1 MASAISLRP
10 WPTFTTAR
18 PAKPSRSFL
27 PRSVQTQTPSAR
39 SITSSSSASQG
50 WSWVLCV
57 QRCLIA
63 SPLVAMGRASCVL
76 PDAIISRVFIVGI
89 DVGGTFTDLTA
100 VDEATGR
107 VVVTKVPSEPLNEAA
122 AVLAG
127 LRALG
132 IAGRDVRRLV
142 HGTTVGTNAVLE
154 RRGAR
159 VAVLTTA
166 GFRDLIEIGRTKR
179 NIPALFVPTFV
190 RPKPVVER
198 KHRFEVT
205 ERLNADGSVL
215 VPLDAV
221 SVERAL
227 DGALGTGAE
236 AIAVCLLHAYL
247 NPAHERLIADIVKGR
262 APGLP
267 VSCSADVVPEYREFE
282 RFSTTV
288 LNAYLQPLM
297 DAYLSGL
304 EERLLAAGYGH
315 GVLTVGSSGGM
326 MTTETARRLPIKTI
340 FSGPAGGVSQACFV
354 GAATDMRDFIT
365 YDMGGTSTD
374 VCLVRERTPLATSDG
389 MVGAFPVKVPQ
400 LDMHTVGAG
409 GGSIAWLDV
418 DGSLQVGPR
427 SAGATP
433 GPAAYGLGGT
443 EPTVTD
449 ANVVLGRIGTRRR
462 LGGSIAL
469 DAALARRAVA
479 GLAERMGGPLTV
491 EALAEGIVTIAVA
504 RMTSAIREI
513 SIQRGHDPR
522 DFTLIAFGRAGPMHA
537 LALAE
542 EIGIP
547 RVLVPRHP
555 GNFSALGLLASDVKH
570 DDVRTRV
577 GLLAERW
584 PELGDVFAEMEA
596 AARRQLEIEGF
607 AGAQQRVSRSL
618 DLRYRGQAFE
628 LNLPLGDRALAG
640 EPRAAVEAAFHASH
654 AATYSHANRAAAI
667 ELVNARLTAW
677 GVVPKP
683 AAERH
688 RSDVPSLDAALV
700 ERRAVWFGGVAHHGP
715 VWDRERLPERAEIVG
730 PAIVEEFGATTVV
743 LPGWRGA
750 VDAHGNLRL
759 ER

>member
-1 MASAISLRP
+1 M
-10 WPTFTTAR
+10 
-18 PAKPSRSFL
+18 
-27 PRSVQTQTPSAR
+27 
-39 SITSSSSASQG
+39 
-50 WSWVLCV
+50 
-57 QRCLIA
+57 
-63 SPLVAMGRASCVL
+63 
-76 PDAIISRVFIVGI
+76 FIVGI

-107 VVVTKVPSEPLNEAA
+107 VVVTKVPSRPRHEAA
-122 AVLAG
+122 AVLSG
-127 LRALG
+127 LDALG
-132 IAGRDVRRLV
+132 IAARDVRRLV

-159 VAVLTTA
+159 VAILTTA

-205 ERLNADGSVL
+205 ERLHADGSVL
-215 VPLDAV
+215 TPLDAA

-227 DGALGTGAE
+227 EAATVAGAE

-247 NPAHERLIADIVKGR
+247 NPTHERIIADTAKGR
-262 APGLP
+262 CPGVP
-267 VSCSADVVPEYREFE
+267 VSCSADVVAEYREFE

-297 DAYLSGL
+297 DGYLSGL
-304 EERLLAAGYGH
+304 EERLRATGYAH
-315 GVLTVGSSGGM
+315 GVLTVASSGGM

-354 GAATDMRDFIT
+354 GATAGVRDLIT

-374 VCLVRERTPLATSDG
+374 VCLVNDLSPLTTSDG

-409 GGSIAWLDV
+409 GGSLAWLDV
-418 DGSLQVGPR
+418 DDSLQVGPR
-427 SAGATP
+427 SAGANP

-449 ANVVLGRIGTRRR
+449 ANVVLGRIGTTRR
-462 LGGSIAL
+462 LGGAIAL
-469 DAALARRAVA
+469 DTVRAHAAVA
-479 GLAERMGGPLTV
+479 DLAQRMGGTLTV
-491 EALAEGIVTIAVA
+491 EALAEGIVRIAVA

-522 DFTLIAFGRAGPMHA
+522 DFTLVAFGGAGPMHA
-537 LALAE
+537 LALAD

-555 GNFSALGLLASDVKH
+555 GNFSALGLLASDIKH

-577 GLLAERW
+577 GPLAERW
-584 PELGDVFAEMEA
+584 SVLSDLFADMEGG
-596 AARRQLEIEGF
+596 ARRQLELDGF
-607 AGAQQRVSRSL
+607 AAADRRMVRSL

-628 LNLPLGDRALAG
+628 LNVEIRG
-640 EPRAAVEAAFHASH
+640 ESLDAVAAAFHERHRAMYGH
-654 AATYSHANRAAAI
+654 ADPSAAI
-667 ELVNARLTAW
+667 ELVNARLSAY
-677 GVVPKP
+677 GVVAKP

-688 RSDVPSLDAALV
+688 AAPQASMETALV
-700 ERRAVWFGGVAHHGP
+700 ERRRVWFDSAAHEAP
-715 VWDRERLPERAEIVG
+715 VWEREQLPEGATLEG
-730 PAIVEEFGATTVV
+730 PAIVEEFGATTVIP
-743 LPGWRGA
+743 PGWRGRL
-750 VDAHGNLRL
+750 DAHGNIRL
-759 ER
+759 EGKRGTLRGSPYPTDRA

>member
-1 MASAISLRP
+1 MY
-10 WPTFTTAR
+10 
-18 PAKPSRSFL
+18 
-27 PRSVQTQTPSAR
+27 
-39 SITSSSSASQG
+39 
-50 WSWVLCV
+50 
-57 QRCLIA
+57 
-63 SPLVAMGRASCVL
+63 
-76 PDAIISRVFIVGI
+76 IVGI

-100 VDEATGR
+100 VDAETGR
-107 VVVTKVPSEPLNEAA
+107 VVVTKVPSRPRHEAA

-127 LRALG
+127 LEALG
-132 IAGRDVRRLV
+132 IAGADVRRLV

-159 VAVLTTA
+159 VALLTTA

-179 NIPALFVPTFV
+179 NIPALFIPTFV

-205 ERLNADGSVL
+205 ERLGPDGAVL
-215 VPLDAV
+215 VPLDPA
-221 SVERAL
+221 SIARAL
-227 DGALGTGAE
+227 DGALAGDAE
-236 AIAVCLLHAYL
+236 AVAVCLLHAYL
-247 NPAHERLIADIVKGR
+247 NPAHERLVADAVKGR

-267 VSCSADVVPEYREFE
+267 VSCSADVVAEYREFE

-297 DAYLSGL
+297 EGYLTSL
-304 EERLLAAGYGH
+304 EERLLATGYTH
-315 GVLTVGSSGGM
+315 GVLTVASSGGM
-326 MTTETARRLPIKTI
+326 MTTDTARRLPIKTI

-354 GAATDMRDFIT
+354 GAAAGIRDFIT

-374 VCLVRERTPLATSDG
+374 VCLVRDLQPLMTADA
-389 MVGAFPVKVPQ
+389 MVGAFPVKVSQ
-400 LDMHTVGAG
+400 IDMHTVGAG

-427 SAGATP
+427 SAGASP

-443 EPTVTD
+443 EPAVTD

-462 LGGSIAL
+462 LGGSIGI
-469 DAALARRAVA
+469 DPSLARGAVA
-479 GLAERMGGPLTV
+479 DLGARMARPLGV
-491 EALAEGIVTIAVA
+491 EALAEGIVTITVA

-522 DFTLIAFGRAGPMHA
+522 DFTLIAFGGAGPMHA
-537 LALAE
+537 LAMAE

-555 GNFSALGLLASDVKH
+555 GNFSALGLLAADIKH

-577 GLLAERW
+577 GLLSERL
-584 PELGDVFAEMEA
+584 PALRLAFAEMET
-596 AARRQLEIEGF
+596 AARQQLEREGF
-607 AGAQQRVSRSL
+607 ASQQQKLLRSL

-628 LNLPLGDRALAG
+628 LNIP
-640 EPRAAVEAAFHASH
+640 AAETELVLDPIEADFHRQH
-654 AATYSHANRAAAI
+654 RDTYGHANPGAAI
-667 ELVNARLTAW
+667 ELVNARLTAY
-677 GVVPKP
+677 GLVPKP

-688 RSDVPSLDAALV
+688 AAPDAELEGALV
-700 ERRAVWFGGVAHHGP
+700 ERRPVWFEGRAQDCP
-715 VWDRERLPERAEIVG
+715 VWDRDRLPDGAELRG

-743 LPGWRGA
+743 PPGWRGA
-750 VDAHGNLRL
+750 MDAHGNLRF
-759 ER
+759 EREVRA

>member
-1 MASAISLRP
+1 
-10 WPTFTTAR
+10 
-18 PAKPSRSFL
+18 
-27 PRSVQTQTPSAR
+27 VY
-39 SITSSSSASQG
+39 
-50 WSWVLCV
+50 
-57 QRCLIA
+57 
-63 SPLVAMGRASCVL
+63 
-76 PDAIISRVFIVGI
+76 IVGI

-100 VDEATGR
+100 VDAETGR
-107 VVVTKVPSEPLNEAA
+107 VVVTKVPSRPRREAA

-127 LRALG
+127 LETLG
-132 IAGRDVRRLV
+132 IASADVRRLV

-159 VAVLTTA
+159 VALLTTA

-179 NIPALFVPTFV
+179 NIPALFIPTFV

-205 ERLNADGSVL
+205 ERLGADGAVL
-215 VPLDAV
+215 VPLDPA
-221 SVERAL
+221 SIERAL
-227 DGALGTGAE
+227 DGALAADAE
-236 AIAVCLLHAYL
+236 AVAVCLLHAYL
-247 NPAHERLIADIVKGR
+247 NSTHERLVADAVKGR

-267 VSCSADVVPEYREFE
+267 VSCSADVVAEYREFE

-297 DAYLSGL
+297 EGYLTSL
-304 EERLLAAGYGH
+304 EERLLATGYIH
-315 GVLTVGSSGGM
+315 GVLTVASSGGM
-326 MTTETARRLPIKTI
+326 MTTDTARRLPIKTI

-354 GAATDMRDFIT
+354 GAAAGIRDFIT

-374 VCLVRERTPLATSDG
+374 VCLVRDLHPLMTADA
-389 MVGAFPVKVPQ
+389 MVGAFPVKVAQ
-400 LDMHTVGAG
+400 IDMHTVGAG

-443 EPTVTD
+443 EPAVTD

-462 LGGSIAL
+462 LGGSIGI
-469 DAALARRAVA
+469 DPSLARRAVEE
-479 GLAERMGGPLTV
+479 LALQMNRPLGV

-522 DFTLIAFGRAGPMHA
+522 DFTLIAFGGAGPMHA
-537 LALAE
+537 LAMAD

-555 GNFSALGLLASDVKH
+555 GNFSALGLLAADIKH

-577 GLLAERW
+577 GLLRERL
-584 PELGDVFAEMEA
+584 PALRQAFAEMAA
-596 AARRQLEIEGF
+596 AARQQLEREGF
-607 AGAQQRVSRSL
+607 APEQQKLLQSL

-628 LNLPLGDRALAG
+628 LNIPAPDTELRLERI
-640 EPRAAVEAAFHASH
+640 EADFHRQH
-654 AATYSHANRAAAI
+654 RDTYGHSNEAAAI
-667 ELVNARLTAW
+667 ELVNARLTAY
-677 GVVPKP
+677 GLVPKP
-683 AAERH
+683 AAARH
-688 RSDVPSLDAALV
+688 VAPGADLAGALV
-700 ERRAVWFGGVAHHGP
+700 EHRPVWFEGRAHDCP
-715 VWDRERLPERAEIVG
+715 VWDREGLPERAELHG

-743 LPGWRGA
+743 PPGWRGA
-750 VDAHGNLRL
+750 MDSQGNLRF
-759 ER
+759 EREPRA

>member
-1 MASAISLRP
+1 M
-10 WPTFTTAR
+10 
-18 PAKPSRSFL
+18 
-27 PRSVQTQTPSAR
+27 
-39 SITSSSSASQG
+39 
-50 WSWVLCV
+50 
-57 QRCLIA
+57 
-63 SPLVAMGRASCVL
+63 
-76 PDAIISRVFIVGI
+76 FIVGI

-100 VDEATGR
+100 VDDATGR
-107 VVVTKVPSEPLNEAA
+107 VVVTKVPSRPRNEAA
-122 AVLAG
+122 AVLDG
-127 LRALG
+127 LAALG
-132 IAGRDVRRLV
+132 IAPRDVRRLV

-154 RRGAR
+154 RRGAP
-159 VAVLTTA
+159 VAVVTTA

-198 KHRFEVT
+198 KRRFEVT

-215 VPLDAV
+215 VPLDGA

-227 DGALGTGAE
+227 DASVAAGAE

-247 NPAHERLIADIVKGR
+247 NPAHERIIADVAKGR
-262 APGLP
+262 CPGVP
-267 VSCSADVVPEYREFE
+267 VSCSADVVAEYREFE

-304 EERLLAAGYGH
+304 EQQLRGVGYAH
-315 GVLTVGSSGGM
+315 GVLTVASSGGM

-354 GAATDMRDFIT
+354 GAAAGVPDLIT

-374 VCLVRERTPLATSDG
+374 VCLVRDLTPLATSDG

-400 LDMHTVGAG
+400 IDMHTVGAG
-409 GGSIAWLDV
+409 GGSLAWLDL

-449 ANVVLGRIGTRRR
+449 ANVVLGRIGTMRR
-462 LGGSIAL
+462 LGGAIAM
-469 DAALARRAVA
+469 DAARARAAVTELAA
-479 GLAERMGGPLTV
+479 RMGTITV
-491 EALAEGIVTIAVA
+491 DALAEGIVRIAVA

-522 DFTLIAFGRAGPMHA
+522 DFTLVAFGGAGPMHA
-537 LALAE
+537 LALAD

-555 GNFSALGLLASDVKH
+555 GNFSALGLLASDIKH

-577 GLLAERW
+577 GPLGERW
-584 PELGDVFAEMEA
+584 PLVPGLFADMEGA
-596 AARRQLEIEGF
+596 IRRQLELEGF
-607 AGAQQRVSRSL
+607 EAGQQRRRRSL
-618 DLRYRGQAFE
+618 DLRYRSQAFE
-628 LNLPLGDRALAG
+628 LNLELGDEPLAT
-640 EPRAAVEAAFHASH
+640 VEAAFHRRHLAMYGH
-654 AATYSHANRAAAI
+654 ADETATI
-667 ELVNARLTAW
+667 ELVNARLSAY

-683 AAERH
+683 AAARH
-688 RSDVPSLDAALV
+688 DSGGTSLDAALI
-700 ERRAVWFGGVAHHGP
+700 ERRSIRFDGAAHDCP
-715 VWDRERLPERAEIVG
+715 VWERERLPADAELRG

-743 LPGWRGA
+743 PPGWCGS
-750 VDAHGNLRL
+750 VDAWGNLRF
-759 ER
+759 ERP